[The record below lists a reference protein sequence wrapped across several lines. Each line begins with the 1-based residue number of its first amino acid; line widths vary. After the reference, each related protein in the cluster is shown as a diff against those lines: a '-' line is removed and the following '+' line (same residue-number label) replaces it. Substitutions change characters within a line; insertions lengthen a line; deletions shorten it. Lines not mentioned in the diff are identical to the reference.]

1 VLAETVNVPELVA
14 VPPAVVILI
23 LPVTAPVGTV
33 AVTCVAELTVKA
45 VAFTPPKVTLVV
57 CVSPVPLMTT

>member
-1 VLAETVNVPELVA
+1 MLAETVNVPELVA

-33 AVTCVAELTVKA
+33 AVTCVAEVHE
-45 VAFTPPKVTLVV
+45 
-57 CVSPVPLMTT
+57 VSLSEFL